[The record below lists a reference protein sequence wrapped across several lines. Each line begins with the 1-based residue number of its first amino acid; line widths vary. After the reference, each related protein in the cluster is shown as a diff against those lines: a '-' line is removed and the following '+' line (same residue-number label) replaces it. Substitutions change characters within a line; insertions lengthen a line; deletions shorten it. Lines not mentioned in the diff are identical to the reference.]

1 MEESIYVH
9 YAEEVVPPRYS
20 NIFMEKN
27 VMALHTVSS
36 VLEIHSSFG
45 WSYSSTPQ
53 LNSRVLL

>member
-27 VMALHTVSS
+27 VMALHTQSP
-36 VLEIHSSFG
+36 LC
-45 WSYSSTPQ
+45 
-53 LNSRVLL
+53 